1 MFNLQC
7 PKYLPAASCRKP
19 ADGSY
24 FSVDEGNRRRRR
36 PNPPRAT
43 WPTCA
48 EVTPGVFC
56 TTLISA
62 VVIYEPAKVFF
73 CRVCVCAPPV

>member
-24 FSVDEGNRRRRR
+24 FSVDKRKAEEESQPSTGNVAYLCGGD
-36 PNPPRAT
+36 PQ
-43 WPTCA
+43 
-48 EVTPGVFC
+48 
-56 TTLISA
+56 
-62 VVIYEPAKVFF
+62 
-73 CRVCVCAPPV
+73 CVLHDPDIHRCYL